1 MNQSIPSGNLA
12 SLEQAQ
18 QLGLRPEEF
27 EKIKEILGR
36 MPTFTE
42 MSIYSVMWS
51 EHCSYKNSIV
61 WLKTLP
67 KKGEKMLAEA
77 GEENAGLIDI
87 GDGLACCFKI
97 ESHNH
102 PSAIEPYQGAATG
115 VGGINRDIFSMGA
128 RPIAQLNSLRFGNID
143 NERTKWLVRGVVK
156 GIGNY
161 GNAFGIPTVGGE
173 VYFDDCYQI
182 NPLVNAMSVGIAKVG
197 KTVSAIAEG
206 IGNPV
211 YIFGS
216 ATGKDGIHG
225 AAFASKDITED
236 SAKDLPSVQVGD
248 PFWEKLIL
256 EASMELLET
265 DAIVGMQDMGAA
277 GITCSTSEMSA
288 KSGTGMKV
296 WLDKVP
302 MRQEGMKDWE
312 ILLSESQ
319 ERMLVIV
326 KKGMEAQVEKVL
338 EKWDLTYN
346 IIGEVTDSGRV
357 QYYMNDEL
365 RADIPGESLVLGGGA
380 PVYHRE
386 YTTPKY
392 FEEIAK
398 FDISSIPD
406 VNLSKEG
413 VILSGVEGSA
423 IEIAKFLA
431 AHPNIASK
439 RWVYNQYDSMVGTI
453 NQTTNAPSDASVVKV
468 KGTDKSI
475 AMTVDCNSRFVWADP
490 FVGAQIAVAEAARNL
505 VCAGAEPAAITNCL
519 NFGNPYNPEVY
530 YQFVYAIKGMG
541 EACKKF
547 DTPVTGGNVSFYN
560 QSSDNDAVFP
570 TPTIGMVGLIEG
582 NKKHMTMDFKNAGDV
597 IYMLGNSKN
606 DIASSHYLAHYHKV
620 QYSPAPYFNLH
631 EEHQLHKAL
640 LGLINGNHI
649 ESAHDCSE
657 GGLFITL
664 LESAMNRNLSFEI
677 RNPKSE
683 IRNDAFLFGE
693 AQGRVVVSV
702 KADNS
707 LQVESFLNNLNMPF
721 EKLGTVTENN
731 IQINGVEFGSV
742 MDYKN
747 IYETS
752 LENKLA

>member
-12 SLEQAQ
+12 TLEQAQ

-36 MPTFTE
+36 TPTFTE

-67 KKGEKMLAEA
+67 KEGEKMLAKA

-128 RPIAQLNSLRFGNID
+128 RPIAQLNSLRFGNIE

-206 IGNPV
+206 VGNPV

-357 QYYMNDEL
+357 QYYMNNEL
-365 RADIPGESLVLGGGA
+365 RADIPGESLVLGGEA
-380 PVYHRE
+380 PVYNRE
-386 YTTPKY
+386 YTEPKY
-392 FEEIAK
+392 FKEIEK
-398 FDISSIPD
+398 FDINSIKD
-406 VNLSKEG
+406 VTLSE
-413 VILSGVEGSA
+413 VERQHSA
-423 IEIAKFLA
+423 LEIAKFLA

-490 FVGAQIAVAEAARNL
+490 FVGGQIAVAEAARNL

-570 TPTIGMVGLIEG
+570 TPNYRNGR
-582 NKKHMTMDFKNAGDV
+582 
-597 IYMLGNSKN
+597 
-606 DIASSHYLAHYHKV
+606 
-620 QYSPAPYFNLH
+620 FNW
-631 EEHQLHKAL
+631 
-640 LGLINGNHI
+640 
-649 ESAHDCSE
+649 
-657 GGLFITL
+657 
-664 LESAMNRNLSFEI
+664 R
-677 RNPKSE
+677 
-683 IRNDAFLFGE
+683 
-693 AQGRVVVSV
+693 
-702 KADNS
+702 
-707 LQVESFLNNLNMPF
+707 
-721 EKLGTVTENN
+721 
-731 IQINGVEFGSV
+731 
-742 MDYKN
+742 
-747 IYETS
+747 
-752 LENKLA
+752 